1 MDCIL
6 LMTRKLKYIIILV
19 LSILTTSTMLL
30 KAQEFPW
37 TLQYLTNMNTINPAF
52 VGMHDKAGLM
62 VSLRRDYVW
71 IAGSNMF
78 QQCSYQTPIRDTKSS
93 VALNLTKRNIGYEKQ
108 LFLTFDY
115 SYQIR
120 LDLYNYLRFGFRAG
134 VANYGNNMS
143 DYRLYPD
150 GIPDSQFMADVNNYY
165 MTAFG
170 VGALVFN
177 DDYYVS
183 VSVPQVVNNTFQVNR
198 TGYSSLQEFKTL
210 YLMGGY
216 VIKLP
221 FGFQLRPNVLLVG
234 TVSKPLSFDMGAVL
248 YMPNNLNLGINAR
261 SNGSFCLSGQYVF
274 QNNLKMGFA
283 ADYSV
288 FQDIRKF
295 QIGTYEVNVT
305 YEFNIYR
312 KSGGRPNYF

>member
-1 MDCIL
+1 MIN
-6 LMTRKLKYIIILV
+6 KLIYIILIVFSL
-19 LSILTTSTMLL
+19 LTTPVKQLR
-30 KAQEFPW
+30 AQEFPW
-37 TLQYLTNMNTINPAF
+37 TMQYLTNMNTVNPAF
-52 VGMHDKAGLM
+52 VGMHDLSSLM

-71 IAGSNMF
+71 INGSNMF
-78 QQCSYQTPIRDTKSS
+78 QQFSYQTPIRDTKSS
-93 VALNLTKRNIGYEKQ
+93 IGFNLTKRNVGYEKQ

-134 VANYGNNMS
+134 VANYGNNLT
-143 DYRLYPD
+143 DYHLYPD
-150 GIPDSQFMADVNNYY
+150 GIPDSQFMADVTNYY

-183 VSVPQVVNNTFQVNR
+183 FSIPQIVNNSFQANR
-198 TGYSSLQEFKTL
+198 TGYSSLQEFKTA

-221 FGFQLRPNVLLVG
+221 FGFQLRPNVLLIG
-234 TVSKPLSFDMGAVL
+234 TLNKPLAFDLGSVL

-261 SNGSFCLSGQYVF
+261 SNGSFCLSAQYVF
-274 QNNLKMGFA
+274 PNNIKISFG

-288 FQDIRKF
+288 FQDIKKF
-295 QIGTYEVNVT
+295 QIGTYEVNIN

-312 KSGGRPNYF
+312 RTSGRPNYF

>member
-1 MDCIL
+1 M
-6 LMTRKLKYIIILV
+6 
-19 LSILTTSTMLL
+19 
-30 KAQEFPW
+30 
-37 TLQYLTNMNTINPAF
+37 QYLTNMNTVNPAF
-52 VGMHDKAGLM
+52 VGMHDLSSLM

-71 IAGSNMF
+71 INGSNMF
-78 QQCSYQTPIRDTKSS
+78 QQFSYQTPIRDTKSS
-93 VALNLTKRNIGYEKQ
+93 IGFNLTKRNVGYEKQ

-134 VANYGNNMS
+134 VANYGNNLT
-143 DYRLYPD
+143 DYHLYPD
-150 GIPDSQFMADVNNYY
+150 GIPDSQFMADVTNYY

-183 VSVPQVVNNTFQVNR
+183 FSIPQIVNNSFQVNR
-198 TGYSSLQEFKTL
+198 TGYSSLQEFKTA

-221 FGFQLRPNVLLVG
+221 FGFQLRPNALLIG
-234 TVSKPLSFDMGAVL
+234 TLNKPLAFDLGSVL

-261 SNGSFCLSGQYVF
+261 SNGSFCLSAQYVF
-274 QNNLKMGFA
+274 PNNIKISFG

-288 FQDIRKF
+288 FQDIKKF
-295 QIGTYEVNVT
+295 QIGTYEVTIN

-312 KSGGRPNYF
+312 RTSGRPNYF